1 MFISLFFL
9 SHTQL
14 KFHPFPISSLYLC
27 LPLLLSLSLFFLSL
41 SLFLFSLFLFFF
53 LSLSLFISLSLPFY
67 FFTLPFSSYFSP
79 LSLFSLFSLLSL
91 LSLLTHTHTH
101 TPFSHCISL
110 SLCFSRFFIC
120 DFIYCVYY
128 VGTLTSLP
136 KDEDGLKNNMCK
148 LFEQWWTMK
157 LDGYEELG
165 VNTLIYLLD
174 KSVGLDDVS
183 VSFFS
188 FVFFRSIGSVSKH
201 WSSTVI
207 WSHGCGDNKL
217 QISVSKKNKC
227 L

>member
-1 MFISLFFL
+1 MLRSFFGCVFPPSLTVNKFQIILFQQIHNVMFISLFFL

-53 LSLSLFISLSLPFY
+53 LSLSLFISLSFRFSFFSLP
-67 FFTLPFSSYFSP
+67 LSSSFSP
-79 LSLFSLFSLLSL
+79 FSLFSLLSL
-91 LSLLTHTHTH
+91 FPLSLPSLSSLLSPHSHTHTH

-110 SLCFSRFFIC
+110 SVCFSHFFIC
-120 DFIYCVYY
+120 DFIYCLYY
-128 VGTLTSLP
+128 VGILTSLP
-136 KDEDGLKNNMCK
+136 KDEDRLKNNMSK
-148 LFEQWWTMK
+148 LFEQWWTME

-183 VSFFS
+183 VSFLIF
-188 FVFFRSIGSVSKH
+188 
-201 WSSTVI
+201 
-207 WSHGCGDNKL
+207 
-217 QISVSKKNKC
+217 
-227 L
+227 